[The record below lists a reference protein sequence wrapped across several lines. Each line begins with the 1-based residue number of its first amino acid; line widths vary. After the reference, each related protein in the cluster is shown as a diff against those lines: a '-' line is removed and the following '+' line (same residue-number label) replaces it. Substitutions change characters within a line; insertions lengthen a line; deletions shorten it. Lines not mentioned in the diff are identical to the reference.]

1 MISYP
6 ITAQAWGQ
14 DSHLYQ
20 LRNAQDMRVLVSDL
34 GATLVSWYAPD
45 RSGRLTDIL
54 LGHADPA
61 GYEANGPYF
70 GSQVGRWANRI
81 RDGRF
86 ELDGVPYQVDRNQGG
101 QHHLHGGHAGF
112 HQQLWQATVED
123 DTLKFTLVSHE
134 GEAGF
139 PGTLRVE
146 LRYRLQD
153 DGTLQMDY
161 QAVSDAPTPVS
172 LTAHPYFN
180 LNGGEADIGDHLLQ
194 IDADHYLQVDD
205 TLIPVASSA
214 VAGSAFDFRQPAPIG
229 ARLAWPD
236 GQLAIAG
243 GFDHCY
249 CLNGGTQPLRPVARV
264 YDPTS
269 GRELTV
275 STTEP
280 GLQFYSGNFLDGTQG
295 RRDYRAHDGFCLEA
309 QRYPNQVNTPDAEAA
324 ILRPGQVYRQTT
336 SYRLGV
342 RT

>member
-1 MISYP
+1 MTSYP
-6 ITAQAWGQ
+6 VTTQDWGNYR
-14 DSHLYQ
+14 LFQ
-20 LRNAQDMRVLVSDL
+20 LRNAQDMRVLISDL
-34 GATLVSWYAPD
+34 GATLVSWHAPD
-45 RSGRLTDIL
+45 RSGRLADIL
-54 LGHADPA
+54 LGHAGPE
-61 GYEANGPYF
+61 GYENNGPYF

-86 ELDGVPYQVDRNQGG
+86 TLDGVPYQVDRNQGG

-112 HQQLWQATVED
+112 HQQVWAVAASD
-123 DTLKFTLVSHE
+123 GGLVFSLQSAE

-146 LRYRLQD
+146 VRYSLDD
-153 DGTLQMDY
+153 DGTLRMDY
-161 QAVSDAPTPVS
+161 QAVSDAPTPIS

-194 IDADHYLQVDD
+194 IAADQYLQVDES
-205 TLIPVASSA
+205 LIPVARCA
-214 VAGSAFDFRQPAPIG
+214 VAGSAFDFLQPAPIG

-249 CLNGGTQPLRPVARV
+249 CLNGGTQALRPVAEV

-269 GRELTV
+269 GRELRV

-280 GLQFYSGNFLDGTQG
+280 GLQFYSGNFLDGAEG
-295 RRDYRAHDGFCLEA
+295 RRRYRAHDGFCLEA
-309 QRYPNQVNTPDAEAA
+309 QRYPDQVNGPDAEAA
-324 ILRPGQVYRQTT
+324 ILRPGQRYQQTT
-336 SYRLGV
+336 CYRLGV
-342 RT
+342 RR